1 MRFFNIGLSFFSIAV
16 LVACSSA
23 PKVGVENAGRETIIM
38 SQNEEPLPSWVKDG
52 TEKPFYFKDGEL
64 HSIGTA
70 TLNADSRIDAGFSI
84 SDVNAR
90 ALIAKTAYVNLEAL
104 THVASEGVSF
114 DGLEL
119 RDVKSELS
127 RLSATGIYPARKY
140 YHKVA
145 VTKDDGTI
153 RTEYRFWSEL
163 KMSENDYRK
172 AVMAAI
178 KKAEGKPSQTA
189 AFKKEVEK
197 NFSRLLNGPEA
208 NETREPSNE

>member
-1 MRFFNIGLSFFSIAV
+1 MNYTIFVSTIVLFLS
-16 LVACSSA
+16 ACSTA
-23 PKVGVENAGRETIIM
+23 PQVGVENAGHETVVM
-38 SQNEEPLPSWVKDG
+38 SQNNESMPSWVKDA

-64 HSIGTA
+64 HSIGTV

-84 SDVNAR
+84 SDTNAR
-90 ALIAKTAYVNLEAL
+90 ALVAKTAYVNLEAL
-104 THVASEGVSF
+104 THVSSEGVSF

-127 RLSATGIYPARKY
+127 RLSASGIYPARKY

-153 RTEYRFWSEL
+153 RTEYRFWSEV
-163 KMSENDYRK
+163 KMSEGEYRK

-178 KKAEGKPSQTA
+178 KKADGKPSQTA
-189 AFKKEVEK
+189 EFKKQVEK

-208 NETREPSNE
+208 IETREPSNEQE